1 MIERMSLA
9 RRCTFFVAL
18 LPLACGPGKA
28 SDPSASDT
36 AATTDATTT
45 DATTT
50 DAPTTGATTDVPV
63 AACQCD
69 DPVVHEGSLDVVGL
83 AAYAGKCLVEV
94 TDGVELRD
102 IVDPVV
108 LAPLANLERVGWLT
122 LTSNPGLVD
131 LAPFGCLREAGHLS
145 FYDNAALADL
155 GALARIESAEGLY
168 IDTSPI
174 TSLPTFAP
182 GYQGIRYLSLSDL
195 PELTDLDA
203 MAGWPGLHNPS
214 GFYEEMAI
222 HIVGAPKLNS
232 VAGLESALADAV
244 AASSPNTL
252 LAAPS
257 LELADLPAL
266 TSLAG
271 LEPLNLASLTL
282 RHLPNITDLTPLA
295 NLTDARDVVLA
306 GLGALPSLAGLDNM
320 KTAENLTLGGCDDG
334 DALSITDLS
343 GLASLTSVEWRLALV
358 DVPAMTDLTGA
369 PALKKLGTLEVVDAP
384 LVSDAAVAALAA
396 QANLPEARVC
406 AGDIVDCGCLGELSE
421 PLWRGCPAVWS
432 DTAAVTGDG
441 DGTSFN
447 GVTAFLGLWGDHST
461 RAELV
466 VVLLDATSDV
476 ATAKAGGLN
485 NPSAGAP
492 AVVLRTGRTYHDWL
506 GASETSATLYLAGGV
521 MVEGTPALD
530 ITKTAGDWANLD
542 PADPPRLLGQIT
554 TADPNAPL
562 VLNGS
567 FDAAFCDAFFYP
579 WVD

>member
-1 MIERMSLA
+1 
-9 RRCTFFVAL
+9 V
-18 LPLACGPGKA
+18 
-28 SDPSASDT
+28 SDT

-50 DAPTTGATTDVPV
+50 DATTTDATAPTSGATTDAPV

-69 DPVVHEGSLDVVGL
+69 DPVVHEGTLEVAGL

-94 TDGVELRD
+94 TDGLELRD
-102 IVDPVV
+102 IVDPAV
-108 LAPLANLERVGWLT
+108 LAPLANLERVGWLS
-122 LTSNPGLVD
+122 LSSNPGLVD
-131 LAPFGCLREAGHLS
+131 LAPFGCLREVRSLS
-145 FYDNAALADL
+145 FYDNAALVDL
-155 GALARIESAEGLY
+155 GALARIESAERLH

-174 TSLPTFAP
+174 TALPTFAP
-182 GYQGIRYLSLSDL
+182 GYHGIRSLSLRDL

-203 MAGWPGLHNPS
+203 MAGWPGLHNPE
-214 GFYEEMAI
+214 GFYEEMTL
-222 HIVGAPKLNS
+222 HIVGAPKLTS
-232 VAGLESALADAV
+232 VAGLESALADGV
-244 AASSPNTL
+244 AAASPNTL
-252 LAAPS
+252 LSAPS
-257 LELADLPAL
+257 IELADLPAL
-266 TSLAG
+266 TSLVG
-271 LEPLNLASLTL
+271 LEPLDLASLTL
-282 RHLPNITDLTPLA
+282 RHLPKITDLTPLA

-306 GLGALPSLAGLDNM
+306 GLDALPSLAGLDNL
-320 KTAENLTLGGCDDG
+320 KTAESLTLGGCDEG

-343 GLASLTSVEWRLALV
+343 GLASLSSVDYRLALV

-369 PALKKLGTLEVVDAP
+369 PALKNLGALEVVDAP

-396 QANLPEARVC
+396 QTNVADAGVC
-406 AGDIVDCGCLGELSE
+406 AGDIVDCGCLGTLSE

-441 DGTSFN
+441 DGAPFN
-447 GVTAFLGLWGDHST
+447 GVTAFLGLWGDNST
-461 RAELV
+461 SAELV

-476 ATAKAGGLN
+476 AAAKESGLD

-506 GASETSATLYLAGGV
+506 GASQTSATLHLAGGV
-521 MVEGTPALD
+521 MLEGMPGLD

-542 PADPPRLLGQIT
+542 PADPPRLLGQLT

-567 FDAAFCDAFFYP
+567 FDAAFCDAFFFP